1 MIEIYKSILIV
12 HQAIVLLFTLTD
24 YELLIFKDWTALH
37 LETEFVDLSQS
48 LNFML
53 YSLYH

>member
-37 LETEFVDLSQS
+37 LETEFVALSQS